1 MQFQL
6 AGLASGFDWRSMID
20 QLMAAERI
28 PQQRLRADQGKNND
42 TRDALELL
50 ETKMEGLKS
59 TVGGFDS
66 SDLFNSKSTSLSD
79 EDLAITAKAGT
90 SSVEGTYEVSVTQ
103 LATTS
108 RRSGS
113 TDVGGTL
120 GSVATVLSN
129 LSFAQDINEGTVTI
143 NGQEITIQET
153 DTLQDVFDSI
163 SIATSGVVSASYDNV
178 SDKVTLS
185 SSSGELELGDTADSS
200 NFLSIL
206 KLDQIEVID
215 AGGGSS
221 SVSSTGTLGVVDLSN
236 SIATS
241 GIGGGSPITGTGTI
255 TISGVA
261 ISFDADTESMGTLMG
276 RVNDSAANVN
286 MTYDSAADQFRIVS
300 QETGALEMPVID
312 SGNGIMAALGLD
324 GGAVIGKDLEFSI
337 DGGAMISS
345 RSNVISESSH
355 GVNGLTITASET
367 GTQTIGISRDSEA
380 LKEQINKFIA
390 SYNDIQDFILEKTKI
405 TVEGDDVKTSIL
417 SGNSEVYNLDT
428 KLRALAFNQIEN
440 LGGEIFRLEHMG
452 IDFIDG
458 TSKLEIKDADALDSS
473 LATELDSLE
482 QFFMGDVDGDGD
494 TDESFSTR
502 MDAFVENYIRDDGIL
517 DVQMTTLANR
527 NESIDERIEEMERRL
542 EFTQS
547 ALETSFIAMEN
558 AQSNLQSQSA
568 ALDGL
573 TLQS

>member
-42 TRDALELL
+42 TRDTLELL
-50 ETKMEGLKS
+50 ETKMDSLKS
-59 TVGGFDS
+59 TVGGFEG
-66 SDLFNSKSTSLSD
+66 SDLYHAKATALSD
-79 EDLAITAKAGT
+79 ENLGITAKAGT
-90 SSVEGTYEVSVTQ
+90 SSVEGTYEISVSQ

-108 RRSGS
+108 RRSGL

-120 GSVATVLSN
+120 GSAASVLSN
-129 LSFAQDINEGTVTI
+129 LSFAQEIDEGTVTV
-143 NGQEITIQET
+143 NGQEITIRET
-153 DTLQDVFDSI
+153 DTMQNVFDSI
-163 SIATSGVVSASYDNV
+163 SIATSGVVSASYDNLT
-178 SDKVTLS
+178 DQVTLS

-200 NFLSIL
+200 NFLSVL
-206 KLDQIEVID
+206 KIDQIEVID
-215 AGGGSS
+215 AGSGSS
-221 SVSSTGTLGVVDLSN
+221 SVASTGTLGVVDLSN

-241 GIGGGSPITGTGTI
+241 GIGGGSPITGSGTI
-255 TISGVA
+255 TINGVA
-261 ISFDADTESMGTLMG
+261 ISFDADTESVGTLME

-300 QETGALEMPVID
+300 QDTGELEMPVID

-324 GGAVIGKDLEFSI
+324 GSAVVGQDLQFSI
-337 DGGAMISS
+337 DGGATISS
-345 RSNVISESSH
+345 RSNVITESSH
-355 GVNGLTITASET
+355 GVTGLTITASET
-367 GTQTIGISRDSEA
+367 GTQTIGISRDSET
-380 LKEQINKFIA
+380 LKEQINKFIS
-390 SYNDIQDFILEKTKI
+390 SYNDIQDYILEKTKI
-405 TVEGDDVKTSIL
+405 TVEGDDVKTSVL

-428 KLRALAFNQIEN
+428 KLRALVFNQIEN

-458 TSKLEIKDADALDSS
+458 TSKLEIKDADALDSALS
-473 LATELDSLE
+473 IELDTLE

-494 TDESFSTR
+494 PDESFSSR
-502 MDAFVENYIRDDGIL
+502 MEAFVENYIRDDGIL
-517 DVQMTTLANR
+517 DIQMTTLADR
-527 NESIDERIEEMERRL
+527 NKAIDERIVEMERRL

-547 ALETSFIAMEN
+547 ALESSFIAMEN
-558 AQSNLQSQSA
+558 AQSNIQSQSA

-573 TLQS
+573 TLNQ

>member
-1 MQFQL
+1 
-6 AGLASGFDWRSMID
+6 
-20 QLMAAERI
+20 
-28 PQQRLRADQGKNND
+28 
-42 TRDALELL
+42 
-50 ETKMEGLKS
+50 
-59 TVGGFDS
+59 
-66 SDLFNSKSTSLSD
+66 
-79 EDLAITAKAGT
+79 
-90 SSVEGTYEVSVTQ
+90 
-103 LATTS
+103 
-108 RRSGS
+108 
-113 TDVGGTL
+113 
-120 GSVATVLSN
+120 
-129 LSFAQDINEGTVTI
+129 
-143 NGQEITIQET
+143 
-153 DTLQDVFDSI
+153 
-163 SIATSGVVSASYDNV
+163 
-178 SDKVTLS
+178 
-185 SSSGELELGDTADSS
+185 
-200 NFLSIL
+200 
-206 KLDQIEVID
+206 
-215 AGGGSS
+215 
-221 SVSSTGTLGVVDLSN
+221 
-236 SIATS
+236 
-241 GIGGGSPITGTGTI
+241 
-255 TISGVA
+255 
-261 ISFDADTESMGTLMG
+261 
-276 RVNDSAANVN
+276 
-286 MTYDSAADQFRIVS
+286 
-300 QETGALEMPVID
+300 
-312 SGNGIMAALGLD
+312 
-324 GGAVIGKDLEFSI
+324 
-337 DGGAMISS
+337 MISS

>member
-1 MQFQL
+1 M
-6 AGLASGFDWRSMID
+6 
-20 QLMAAERI
+20 
-28 PQQRLRADQGKNND
+28 
-42 TRDALELL
+42 
-50 ETKMEGLKS
+50 
-59 TVGGFDS
+59 
-66 SDLFNSKSTSLSD
+66 
-79 EDLAITAKAGT
+79 
-90 SSVEGTYEVSVTQ
+90 
-103 LATTS
+103 
-108 RRSGS
+108 
-113 TDVGGTL
+113 
-120 GSVATVLSN
+120 
-129 LSFAQDINEGTVTI
+129 
-143 NGQEITIQET
+143 
-153 DTLQDVFDSI
+153 
-163 SIATSGVVSASYDNV
+163 VSASYDNV

-473 LATELDSLE
+473 LATELGSLE